1 MSSTGVLDA
10 MLGVMFGQ
18 GPGVFGGHGSRSLF
32 DNSGVTFDYVSR
44 NEETFFILVRM
55 TVSFATIA
63 R

>member
-32 DNSGVTFDYVSR
+32 DLPSPSFLIATA
-44 NEETFFILVRM
+44 TILVPSLLVLVIQM
-55 TVSFATIA
+55 
-63 R
+63 